1 MHVLIVPDFRRRV
14 IGISLLCVLWLSMI
28 VLSDSMSTSTKF
40 TNVSLSDNIKFS
52 YPINM
57 KIDRVYVSEKADV
70 DGVKTTGLF
79 STAPVNVMKNIE
91 AKGLGFSFSFPSAF
105 QISEQ
110 SFVGN
115 EILYHV
121 DYSDKGKNIAG
132 FVQVWNLQTPL
143 KDFLINSK
151 NTSPGNFKNFEM
163 SELKINNLDG
173 YLWDYT
179 AVNDNNSIKALE
191 AFFQKDGKMYRVSY
205 FVPEKSYT
213 KEHEK
218 IFMNILKS
226 LKIS

>member
-1 MHVLIVPDFRRRV
+1 MQVIIVPNFRKRLLNVILLLALWISMVTVADFMN
-14 IGISLLCVLWLSMI
+14 SNTKLL
-28 VLSDSMSTSTKF
+28 
-40 TNVSLSDNIKFS
+40 NVSLNENIHFS

-57 KIDRVYVSEKADV
+57 KIDRIYVSEKEGSNGIRAAS
-70 DGVKTTGLF
+70 LF
-79 STAPVNVMKNIE
+79 STTPIDIMKKIE

-105 QISEQ
+105 QVNEQ
-110 SFVGN
+110 SFAGN

-121 DYSDKGKNIAG
+121 DFSNKSKDIHG

-151 NTSPGNFKNFEM
+151 STSPGNFKDFKM
-163 SELKINNLDG
+163 SEIKINNLDG

-179 AVNDNNSIKALE
+179 SVNDSNSVKALE
-191 AFFQKDGKMYRVSY
+191 AFFQKDGKMYRLSY
-205 FVPEKSYT
+205 FVPEKSFN

-218 IFMNILKS
+218 IFMNILDS